1 MVTGETNRT
10 AEGDGTLTVL
20 EGAGAVR
27 PVERIR
33 RVGGAVQLPA
43 TVRDAAAYVVA
54 EGITHAPAKVC
65 ALNGAVGCA
74 LLLHLAGAGDGYA
87 DRLCRVVADRTVRG
101 GTAVRDAA
109 GGACRTVRTGAV
121 SAGVTGGVR
130 GAVVGRVV
138 LRTLVLGGAAIGGLV
153 LRDAGNLNG
162 VLRGLL
168 AELYGEA
175 QRCHGVV
182 GTAVLAREE
191 HLGAFIGECDCRVLC
206 GEDAVLYARAGEVH
220 LGDSQAGLRNGLT
233 VAGQCVNVSDQGAL
247 TVDDD
252 QAHVLD
258 GALELT
264 VVAGELCGARKV
276 NLTGLGLGV
285 VHAGCLSVLQAACR
299 GLLHALNVHGAV
311 REAGQVLQEGL
322 ADIPAESAGLDDVAG
337 DLFFTLGLGGCGGG
351 GRRRGGGG
359 CARCGRS
366 GLCGLGCLA
375 GRRSSRLGAG
385 FSAGLRARRGCFLG
399 HDGCGEAECIQLLTC
414 LVKAREGAG
423 RLFGKLDTGAVFLV
437 NTGQGDGVTLNLQA
451 GGVESAEGHVLGF
464 DQVVRGGV
472 AVVGARLNVGAH
484 GAHAVLNGDGEVGDD
499 DFQQTVVSGV
509 VNRGAGEGDRVF
521 AVGYGAF
528 GGGEVVGAVFVG
540 GDAGQFLGALGEG
553 TVDVGTEGLLQA
565 PVDGDVLQALL

>member
-10 AEGDGTLTVL
+10 AEGDGTLTAL

-27 PVERIR
+27 PAERIR

-43 TVRDAAAYVVA
+43 TVRDAAAHVVA

-101 GTAVRDAA
+101 RTAVRNAA
-109 GGACRTVRTGAV
+109 GGACRTIRTGAV

-130 GAVVGRVV
+130 GAVIGGAV
-138 LRTLVLGGAAIGGLV
+138 LRTLVIGGLV

-162 VLRGLL
+162 VLCGLL

-191 HLGAFIGECDCRVLC
+191 HLGTFSGERDCCVLRR
-206 GEDAVLYARAGEVH
+206 EDAVLHARAGEVH

-233 VAGQCVNVSDQGAL
+233 VAGQRVNVSDQGAL
-247 TVDDD
+247 AVDDD

-264 VVAGELCGARKV
+264 VVAGELCGAREV
-276 NLTGLGLGV
+276 DLTGLGLGV
-285 VHAGCLSVLQAACR
+285 VHAGCLSVLEAASC

-322 ADIPAESAGLDDVAG
+322 ADIPAEGAGLDDVAG

-351 GRRRGGGG
+351 GGCRGGRLSRLGSLRRGG
-359 CARCGRS
+359 CARC
-366 GLCGLGCLA
+366 C
-375 GRRSSRLGAG
+375 SRLGAG
-385 FSAGLRARRGCFLG
+385 LSAGLRARRGCFLG
-399 HDGCGEAECIQLLTC
+399 HDGCGEAERIQLLTC
-414 LVKAREGAG
+414 LVEAREGAG
-423 RLFGKLDTGAVFLV
+423 CLFGKLDAGAVFLV
-437 NTGQGDGVTLNLQA
+437 NAGQGDGVTLNLQT

-499 DFQQTVVSGV
+499 DFQQAVVCGV
-509 VNRGAGEGDRVF
+509 VDRGAGEGDRVF

-540 GDAGQFLGALGEG
+540 GDAGQLLGALGEG
-553 TVDVGTEGLLQA
+553 AVDVGAEGLLQA